1 MLYLLRSIS
10 RMLGSIPPRNEK
22 RITTQKTIIMVV
34 SSTPT
39 RISLPHGAGKW
50 PIMYT

>member
-1 MLYLLRSIS
+1 MLYLLLSIS
-10 RMLGSIPPRNEK
+10 RIAGTMPPTNEK
-22 RITTQKTIIMVV
+22 RMTKQNTIIMVV